1 MRRLALLALL
11 LAACGK
17 AGADKANAGPPPS
30 IMGLILAGTMDSALA
45 RVEPER
51 RDMPATPAGEPAR
64 NLQLWRLDGKPAKL
78 VLNEVSEV
86 RGKLL
91 QSTWYFKDGAIVF
104 ATDPDSRYAYAD
116 GHLAEVS
123 DASGVVTE
131 TSPDALRTTE
141 EGLRD
146 EADGWLKEFG
156 P

>member
-1 MRRLALLALL
+1 MRRWALLALL
-11 LAACGK
+11 LAGCGK
-17 AGADKANAGPPPS
+17 AGADKASAGPPPS

-45 RVEPER
+45 GVEPER
-51 RDMPATPAGEPAR
+51 RDMPATAGEPAR
-64 NLQLWRLDGKPAKL
+64 NLQLWRLNGKPAKL

-104 ATDPDSRYAYAD
+104 ASDPDSRYAYAD

-131 TSPDALRTTE
+131 TTTDVLRTTE
-141 EGLRD
+141 DGLRV

>member
-1 MRRLALLALL
+1 MSRWTMLAVL
-11 LAACGK
+11 LAACGR
-17 AGADKANAGPPPS
+17 AGADKAGPPPS
-30 IMGLILAGTMDSALA
+30 IVAMIQAEEMDSTLA
-45 RVEPER
+45 RIEPER
-51 RDMPATPAGEPAR
+51 RDRPATAGEPAR
-64 NLQLWRLDGKPAKL
+64 SLQLWRLDGKPAKL

-104 ATDPDSRYAYAD
+104 ASDPDSRFAYVD

-123 DASGVVTE
+123 DASGIVTE

-141 EGLRD
+141 AGLRA

-156 P
+156 S